1 MVTLA
6 FTQISASASAKKSTF
21 ASHFQKQTLCSAFSK
36 VSPADRGG
44 KGKADMDQDTVAQPA
59 RPRLNPYTKAL
70 RRERIFSRLRLGAS
84 SADVAREEGL
94 SEQRVRKI
102 VADAL
107 KRQEVEDPPDHAL
120 IQLVRL
126 EGAQVL
132 AAEAVAAGDLTAI
145 APYLQVLDR
154 IDRYRKTGATK
165 HVYDDEERQ
174 RLFAKMNRV
183 VADLEAEARR
193 FAKGAAA
200 KNPPADAETQPKPDS
215 DLTR

>member
-1 MVTLA
+1 MLSYL
-6 FTQISASASAKKSTF
+6 FSESSAGR
-21 ASHFQKQTLCSAFSK
+21 
-36 VSPADRGG
+36 PGG
-44 KGKADMDQDTVAQPA
+44 KGKADMDNETADKPA
-59 RPRLNPYTKAL
+59 RPRLNPYTRAL
-70 RRERIFSRLRLGAS
+70 RRERIFSRLQLGAS
-84 SADVAREEGL
+84 CADIAREEGL

-107 KRQEVEDPPDHAL
+107 KRQGVDDPPEHAL
-120 IQLVRL
+120 IQLIRL